1 MADRIR
7 AVAVCVF
14 RHEDRV
20 LVADAC
26 DGVTGQ
32 RFMRP
37 LGGEIEFGERAVEA
51 LERGIREKIQA
62 DIEQSVLLG
71 VLENIFVYEGVP
83 RHQIVFVFDARFLD
97 ASFYERDQIPVAEDI
112 WVGPARWVT
121 LSALGS
127 ESLPLYPKG
136 LLELL
141 IGSTTKADRGSAPR
155 GLQ

>member
-26 DGVTGQ
+26 DSVTGQ

-51 LERGIREKIQA
+51 LAREIREEIHA
-62 DIEQSVLLG
+62 EIEHTILLG
-71 VLENIFVYEGVP
+71 VLENMFVYEGVP
-83 RHQIVFVFDARFLD
+83 GHQIVLVFDDRFVD
-97 ASFYERDQIPVAEDI
+97 PSFYERDRIPIAEDI
-112 WVGPARWVT
+112 WVGPARWLT
-121 LSALGS
+121 LPALRS
-127 ESLPLYPKG
+127 ENLPLYPQG

-141 IGSTTKADRGSAPR
+141 TSRPKRS
-155 GLQ
+155 